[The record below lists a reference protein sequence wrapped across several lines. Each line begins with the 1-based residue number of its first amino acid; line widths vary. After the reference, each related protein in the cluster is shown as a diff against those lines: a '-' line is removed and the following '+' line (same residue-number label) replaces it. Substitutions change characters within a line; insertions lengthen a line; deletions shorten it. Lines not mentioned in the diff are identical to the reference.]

1 MKWIPVGRVVSTFG
15 IRGEIKFHYYNEV
28 KEEFLDYTSLFVLKG
43 DEFMELKPE
52 GTRYRKRFFYLSFH
66 GFPTVEDVSFLVGKE
81 LFVREEDLPRLE
93 VGEFYEYQ
101 LIGLEVTTVE
111 GSYLGKVRSL
121 MRTGASDILVVEG
134 ERELMVPM
142 VEGFI
147 IDIDVGR
154 GTVRV
159 DIEGLAL

>member
-1 MKWIPVGRVVSTFG
+1 
-15 IRGEIKFHYYNEV
+15 
-28 KEEFLDYTSLFVLKG
+28 
-43 DEFMELKPE
+43 
-52 GTRYRKRFFYLSFH
+52 
-66 GFPTVEDVSFLVGKE
+66 
-81 LFVREEDLPRLE
+81 
-93 VGEFYEYQ
+93 
-101 LIGLEVTTVE
+101 
-111 GSYLGKVRSL
+111 